1 MLADAGTSLD
11 AVVVGSGLN
20 GLAAAITLARPLAEP
35 RRLPVREGF
44 DMRSSRPA
52 LAGGVAVILAV
63 LAFFWA
69 FR

>member
-1 MLADAGTSLD
+1 MLATLGVLLLVMT
-11 AVVVGSGLN
+11 
-20 GLAAAITLARPLAEP
+20 AITTAWPLAEP

-63 LAFFWA
+63 LVFFWA

>member
-1 MLADAGTSLD
+1 M
-11 AVVVGSGLN
+11 
-20 GLAAAITLARPLAEP
+20 AAITAVRPLAEP

-44 DMRSSRPA
+44 DMRPSRPA
-52 LAGGVAVILAV
+52 LAGGIGVILTV

>member
-1 MLADAGTSLD
+1 M
-11 AVVVGSGLN
+11 
-20 GLAAAITLARPLAEP
+20 AAITALRPLDEP

-44 DMRSSRPA
+44 DLRPSRPA

-63 LAFFWA
+63 LVFFWV

>member
-1 MLADAGTSLD
+1 VML
-11 AVVVGSGLN
+11 
-20 GLAAAITLARPLAEP
+20 AITLVRPLPEP

-52 LAGGVAVILAV
+52 LAGGVAVIAGV
-63 LAFFWA
+63 VAFFWF